1 MRGGRCISSRPKW
14 LPIADAALYTGGAS
28 GLDRRAMRDHVMTGT
43 QRSSADL
50 DPRRRRILF
59 RSWHRGTREMDLLM
73 GRFADARSGGLSGEE
88 LDLFEALIE
97 VPDRD
102 LFAWLTDAAPVPENY
117 DTPLYRAVKAFH
129 THQGPV
135 HV

>member
-1 MRGGRCISSRPKW
+1 
-14 LPIADAALYTGGAS
+14 
-28 GLDRRAMRDHVMTGT
+28 MTGS

-59 RSWHRGTREMDLLM
+59 RAWHRGIREMDLIM
-73 GRFADARSGGLSGEE
+73 GQFADAEIARLNEAEIEAFE
-88 LDLFEALIE
+88 LLIE

-102 LFAWLTDAAPVPENY
+102 LFAWLTDAEETPANY
-117 DTPLYRAVKAFH
+117 DTGVFRKLKIFH
-129 THQGPV
+129 TYLGPI